1 MAQHSHVPEFGN
13 WENDN
18 IPYTAYFENARKE
31 RGGVMIN
38 PNDPEEN
45 PEAFMYMGSGG
56 LEMTAHDYRAVQAPN
71 HLRVDSSTKSVSPEE
86 KQHIDKGHT
95 SHRSHRRI
103 NPSDLQKN
111 GNPRIIEFES
121 GSSYRS
127 SKSDYSLIQ
136 QPSHRRKRSDNKKT
150 PAADGVDSFSSTVP
164 GHGRQRV
171 GSYSSVEI
179 VNDVQH
185 RRGASSIP
193 KFGAWNEADPK
204 SGEGFTVIF
213 NRLKERKQT
222 ETSHFPVVQQQQQP
236 SYHSNTERHERSSLD
251 QRFFFINDHHHH
263 NLQICCCLFSSRSE

>member
-31 RGGVMIN
+31 KGGVMIN

-45 PEAFMYMGSGG
+45 PEAFMYMGRGA
-56 LEMTAHDYRAVQAPN
+56 LEMTAHDHYRAVQAPN
-71 HLRVDSSTKSVSPEE
+71 HLHVDSSTKSVSPEE

-95 SHRSHRRI
+95 SHRSHHR

-127 SKSDYSLIQ
+127 SKSDYSLMQ

-150 PAADGVDSFSSTVP
+150 PAADGVDSFSSTVA

-213 NRLKERKQT
+213 NRLKEKKQT
-222 ETSHFPVVQQQQQP
+222 EISHFPVVQQQQP
-236 SYHSNTERHERSSLD
+236 SYHSNTERHERSSP
-251 QRFFFINDHHHH
+251 RSK
-263 NLQICCCLFSSRSE
+263 ICCCLFSSGSE